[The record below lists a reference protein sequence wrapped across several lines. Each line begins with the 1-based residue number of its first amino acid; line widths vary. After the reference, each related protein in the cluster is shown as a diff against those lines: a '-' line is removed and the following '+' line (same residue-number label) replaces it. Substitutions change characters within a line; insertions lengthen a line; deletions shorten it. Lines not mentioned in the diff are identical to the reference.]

1 VLVTLDNVTKR
12 YLRGP
17 REIVALDRV
26 TLDVES
32 GERLGVLGTARAGK
46 STLLR
51 LAAGLEPPDAGT
63 VALDGRD
70 IATLSRRE
78 HAKLLRHEI
87 GCVWDASGRGDA
99 EALHY
104 VAWPLLSAGV
114 RHRDA
119 IARARRTLHDVDAA
133 DCGGARLCELAASE
147 LARIALGQALIREPR
162 LLLADEP
169 SKSLDAVERAAVLD
183 LLRTVAIARKITLIV
198 TAGDA
203 SGLVAPSRVAS
214 LDRGR
219 LRLRARHSGEVV
231 RLDQR
236 RQRS

>member
-1 VLVTLDNVTKR
+1 MLVTLDNVTKR

-114 RHRDA
+114 PVVFSSVSVMCCLTSVPRC
-119 IARARRTLHDVDAA
+119 LH
-133 DCGGARLCELAASE
+133 LA
-147 LARIALGQALIREPR
+147 GQEGIEP
-162 LLLADEP
+162 P
-169 SKSLDAVERAAVLD
+169 
-183 LLRTVAIARKITLIV
+183 TPGF
-198 TAGDA
+198 GDRCSA
-203 SGLVAPSRVAS
+203 N
-214 LDRGR
+214 
-219 LRLRARHSGEVV
+219 
-231 RLDQR
+231 
-236 RQRS
+236 